1 MKNNID
7 RLEELIC
14 ESTGVVYRGDVIVED
29 EIDINDDEVKRI
41 AKRLDEKGVLA
52 PPVFVGQKVYIIENR
67 KVKEL
72 NVAGIGHYKDFQNF
86 TAFESLSTGSYGCGA
101 TFDYNDI
108 GEIVFFHKA
117 EAEEKVRTQVTFEK
131 WETRSS
137 STDLFYG
144 IMNKDI
150 GIVGTFGVSVYD
162 EGLGVGSFEILEPY
176 RNKGFG
182 TAAIKQIVKMFSNDF
197 DLIYCYVDSWNES
210 AIRFYERLGKVHK
223 NRLNESCQYYVELYK
238 KEGGVR

>member
-1 MKNNID
+1 MRN
-7 RLEELIC
+7 RLIELHS
-14 ESTGVVYRGDVIVED
+14 EAGVLWNEY
-29 EIDINDDEVKRI
+29 
-41 AKRLDEKGVLA
+41 LDECINEGIEPEKTYDEFHADYL
-52 PPVFVGQKVYIIENR
+52 IENGVKIATR
-67 KVKEL
+67 CKDCGNAIPDLEGYFCCCRTGHLHSQNHSCGYGFPKVDTDVVDE
-72 NVAGIGHYKDFQNF
+72 N
-86 TAFESLSTGSYGCGA
+86 
-101 TFDYNDI
+101 
-108 GEIVFFHKA
+108 EIN
-117 EAEEKVRTQVTFEK
+117 TSSQVTFEK

-210 AIRFYERLGKVHK
+210 AIRFYERLGKVYK
-223 NRLNESCQYYVELYK
+223 DRLNELCQHYVELYK
-238 KEGGVR
+238 KEGEK